1 MPLTTIT
8 SGIKYIKI
16 SKTDLAGANRNSNLN
31 SLQKLRLKYND
42 IGVIEYDIINI
53 SEFSDYYLYSVFA
66 NNNVSATDNEI
77 LNYQFSAGP
86 PFISPLN
93 NVSPY
98 GDVIINWV
106 PGNISNPLGYFKRY
120 AQGSPFGGGAYT
132 VGKAANANFVIS
144 VSYTVGSLIPLD
156 FAFLSLVSSVR
167 GILNLVI
174 INQSNPSGTF
184 NYFLPNLYSDEII
197 RVELFPSAGGSGV
210 LTNMNFNITPFIGAQ
225 SVSPTLTILEPILP
239 PNFYNSSCNAIINNA
254 VENRFSLDH
263 LKVDYPYASITA
275 QNAQAIINGSA
286 VRAQVQDSNYT
297 SLKHINPRYNG
308 SRLIGA
314 QLNEYTSGDIS
325 YGKTAV
331 IEQNQKYFGYFD
343 WVGAFEPELKG
354 ATAAHVIYLIDAQG
368 NAIPTR
374 EDFDKGRYY
383 DLVYNFERDKNAL
396 ISLKVPEEVPSLKTM
411 NGLKRV
417 LYSGADIT
425 PIVHTDGG
433 VNYGTV
439 GLSVIRVKFTFN
451 FGQTYNSN
459 TQTYAPSNTGGLTVR
474 AITIVNASSP
484 NITFPDDLNDPNKV
498 LAYQV
503 LTSFSPGAS
512 FTLSTIGD
520 LNLGQ
525 KIHAFIWFDNTPPL
539 NAQTY
544 KVEYE
549 IGNNTTIIINGVGAT
564 SETYDNTSVDP
575 YSGWYQPQNNNSIE
589 NYYLIKSD
597 FINIS
602 EINQPPSLT
611 FTEPSLNIVNS
622 VSYPFWTSTGSNYI
636 ESSGSIL
643 NLSTLNSL
651 ASINYFNSIPF
662 PLFNVGST
670 SFLQTS
676 PTRDQ
681 TGYDEVTTPFTIE
694 IGDQFRFG
702 YDEDN
707 MYTVV
712 SQSFSFFGIGGVRN
726 RIFFD
731 RNISTSG
738 LTTFELN
745 SFLIRRVIP
754 DPALVIFEYTKPQGI
769 GADGFIYPAAIP
781 DELENNI
788 DKVQEK
794 LKRDNVI

>member
-1 MPLTTIT
+1 LTIT
-8 SGIKYIKI
+8 SG
-16 SKTDLAGANRNSNLN
+16 NL
-31 SLQKLRLKYND
+31 
-42 IGVIEYDIINI
+42 
-53 SEFSDYYLYSVFA
+53 
-66 NNNVSATDNEI
+66 
-77 LNYQFSAGP
+77 
-86 PFISPLN
+86 
-93 NVSPY
+93 
-98 GDVIINWV
+98 
-106 PGNISNPLGYFKRY
+106 
-120 AQGSPFGGGAYT
+120 
-132 VGKAANANFVIS
+132 
-144 VSYTVGSLIPLD
+144 
-156 FAFLSLVSSVR
+156 
-167 GILNLVI
+167 
-174 INQSNPSGTF
+174 SGTISF
-184 NYFLPNLYSDEII
+184 TLPNLYDNEII
-197 RVELFPSAGGSGV
+197 RVELSPSAGGSGI
-210 LTNMNFNITPFIGAQ
+210 LTNASFNIVPLTGAQ

-254 VENRFSLDH
+254 TENRFSLDH
-263 LKVDYPYASITA
+263 LKVDYPYVSITA

-297 SLKHINPRYNG
+297 SLRHINPRYNG

-439 GLSVIRVKFTFN
+439 GSSVIRVKFTFN

-459 TQTYAPSNTGGLTVR
+459 TQTYIPSNTGGLTVR
-474 AITIVNASSP
+474 AIAITNVSSP
-484 NITFPDDLNDPNKV
+484 NIAFPNDLNDPNKV

-503 LTSFSPGAS
+503 LTSFSSGAS

-539 NAQTY
+539 NTNTY

-549 IGNNTTIIINGVGAT
+549 IGNNTNIIINGVGAGVA
-564 SETYDNTSVDP
+564 SGNILETYDNTSIDP
-575 YSGWYQPQNNNSIE
+575 YNGWYQPQSNNYRE

-611 FTEPSLNIVNS
+611 FTEPSLNIINS

-636 ESSGSIL
+636 ESSGSLL

-670 SFLQTS
+670 SFIQTN

-712 SQSFSFFGIGGVRN
+712 SQSFSFLELVV
-726 RIFFD
+726 
-731 RNISTSG
+731 SVTVYS
-738 LTTFELN
+738 LT
-745 SFLIRRVIP
+745 
-754 DPALVIFEYTKPQGI
+754 K
-769 GADGFIYPAAIP
+769 IYQHQ
-781 DELENNI
+781 D
-788 DKVQEK
+788 
-794 LKRDNVI
+794 

>member
-16 SKTDLAGANRNSNLN
+16 SKTDLAGANRNSDLN

-53 SEFSDYYLYSVFA
+53 SEFSDHYLYSVFA

-77 LNYQFSAGP
+77 LNYIFSANL
-86 PFISPLN
+86 STTSQLT
-93 NVSPY
+93 NVSPF
-98 GDVIINWV
+98 GDVIINWGAV
-106 PGNISNPLGYFKRY
+106 NNPLGYFQTY
-120 AQGSPFGGGAYT
+120 AQGSSFGGGAFT
-132 VGKAANANFVIS
+132 VGKAANTRINIFAN
-144 VSYTVGSLIPLD
+144 YTFFMGFGTSTTI
-156 FAFLSLVSSVR
+156 SLVSNIR
-167 GILNLVI
+167 GILTSTSI
-174 INQSNPSGTF
+174 TQANPSGF
-184 NYFLPNLYSDEII
+184 ISHSLPNLYDNEII
-197 RVELFPSAGGSGV
+197 RIQITPDLSGFAW
-210 LTNMNFNITPFIGAQ
+210 LTNLALAIQPTIFAQ

-254 VENRFSLDH
+254 TENRFSLDH
-263 LKVDYPYASITA
+263 LKVDYPYVSITA

-297 SLKHINPRYNG
+297 SLRHINPRYNG

-314 QLNEYTSGDIS
+314 QLNEFTPGDIS

-411 NGLKRV
+411 NGLKRI

-433 VNYGTV
+433 VNYNAGNVPVGVASIKFAIIGFDTGNYPGAYMTV
-439 GLSVIRVKFTFN
+439 GLKNLRDNSVLVDSTFSSTQNGLKTVNLTIPGLLQVGDNLQPFINAPSSWQTVPTSQTTTWILTLLGNPPTLLNTSISRQLNSLNPNTTDPYNGWSGGFYGSYLVTNN
-451 FGQTYNSN
+451 FITALNTTYNN
-459 TQTYAPSNTGGLTVR
+459 PA
-474 AITIVNASSP
+474 
-484 NITFPDDLNDPNKV
+484 
-498 LAYQV
+498 
-503 LTSFSPGAS
+503 
-512 FTLSTIGD
+512 
-520 LNLGQ
+520 
-525 KIHAFIWFDNTPPL
+525 
-539 NAQTY
+539 
-544 KVEYE
+544 
-549 IGNNTTIIINGVGAT
+549 
-564 SETYDNTSVDP
+564 
-575 YSGWYQPQNNNSIE
+575 
-589 NYYLIKSD
+589 
-597 FINIS
+597 
-602 EINQPPSLT
+602 LT
-611 FTEPSLNIVNS
+611 FTELSFNIIKGINA
-622 VSYPFWTSTGSNYI
+622 PFWTSTGSNYI
-636 ESSGSIL
+636 ESSGSLL

-670 SFLQTS
+670 SFIQTN
-676 PTRDQ
+676 PNRDQ
-681 TGYDEVTTPFTIE
+681 TGYDEVTTPFIIE
-694 IGDQFRFG
+694 AGDQFRFG
-702 YDEDN
+702 YDEN
-707 MYTVV
+707 NVYTVI

-726 RIFFD
+726 RIFFNQD
-731 RNISTSG
+731 ISTSG

-754 DPALVIFEYTKPQGI
+754 DPALIIFEYTKPQGI

>member
-1 MPLTTIT
+1 MPITTIT

-16 SKTDLAGANRNSNLN
+16 SKTDLAGANRDNNLN

-42 IGVIEYDIINI
+42 IGVVEYDIINI
-53 SEFSDYYLYSVFA
+53 SEFSDHYLYSVYA
-66 NNNVSATDNEI
+66 SNDVSATDNEI
-77 LNYQFSAGP
+77 LNYAFFAGP

-98 GDVIINWV
+98 GDVIINWS
-106 PGNISNPLGYFKRY
+106 PGGISNPLGYFKRY

-132 VGKAANANFVIS
+132 VGKSANANFVIS
-144 VSYTVGSLIPLD
+144 VSYTVGSLNPGD
-156 FAFLSLVSSVR
+156 FAFLLLVSSIR
-167 GILNLVI
+167 GILNSVTI
-174 INQSNPSGTF
+174 SQSNPTGTF

-197 RVELFPSAGGSGV
+197 RVELSPSAGGSGV

-225 SVSPTLTILEPILP
+225 SVSPTLTVLEPIIP
-239 PNFYNSSCNAIINNA
+239 PNFYNSSCNATINNA
-254 VENRFSLDH
+254 TENRFSLDYQ
-263 LKVDYPYASITA
+263 KVDYPYASITA
-275 QNAQAIINGSA
+275 QNTQAIINGSA
-286 VRAQVQDSNYT
+286 IRAQVQDSNYT
-297 SLKHINPRYNG
+297 SLRHANPRYNG

-314 QLNEYTSGDIS
+314 QLNEYTPGDLS

-354 ATAAHVIYLIDAQG
+354 ATAAHVIYLIDEQG

-383 DLVYNFERDKNAL
+383 DLVYNFEKDKEAL

-425 PIVHTDGG
+425 PIVHTDKG
-433 VNYGTV
+433 VNYTTGNNVNIT
-439 GLSVIRVKFTFN
+439 VKFTFN
-451 FGQTYNSN
+451 DAKTIPLDPAQPLYVILLDR
-459 TQTYAPSNTGGLTVR
+459 PGGSYDWPNDLQ
-474 AITIVNASSP
+474 SP
-484 NITFPDDLNDPNKV
+484 GV

-503 LTSFSPGAS
+503 LPPAFLAGTSFVLNYNG
-512 FTLSTIGD
+512 TLNSGQNLYPSIVWSDYDANKTVNINFKIADKFERNIIEST
-520 LNLGQ
+520 NPKQ
-525 KIHAFIWFDNTPPL
+525 R
-539 NAQTY
+539 
-544 KVEYE
+544 
-549 IGNNTTIIINGVGAT
+549 T
-564 SETYDNTSVDP
+564 STSVLDT
-575 YSGWYQPQNNNSIE
+575 YNGWTQVNIPFAPGILDFYLVKQELINYLNNAS
-589 NYYLIKSD
+589 
-597 FINIS
+597 
-602 EINQPPSLT
+602 PVTLT
-611 FTEPSLNIVNS
+611 FTEPSLNTVINI
-622 VSYPFWTSTGSNYI
+622 SYPFWTSTGSNYI
-636 ESSGSIL
+636 ESSGSL
-643 NLSTLNSL
+643 LTFNNL
-651 ASINYFNSIPF
+651 AAINYVNSSQPN
-662 PLFNVGST
+662 PS

-676 PTRDQ
+676 PNRDQ

-702 YDEDN
+702 YDEN
-707 MYTVV
+707 NVYTVI
-712 SQSFSFFGIGGVRN
+712 SQSLSFQLPANVHN

-731 RNISTSG
+731 RDISTSG
-738 LTTFELN
+738 LTNIELN

-754 DPALVIFEYTKPQGI
+754 DPALIIFDYTKPQGV

-788 DKVQEK
+788 DKIQEK

>member
-1 MPLTTIT
+1 MPTPTIT

-16 SKTDLAGANRNSNLN
+16 SKTDLAGANRNSDLN

-53 SEFSDYYLYSVFA
+53 SEFSDHYLYSVFA

-77 LNYQFSAGP
+77 LNYIFSANL
-86 PFISPLN
+86 STTSQLT
-93 NVSPY
+93 NVSPF
-98 GDVIINWV
+98 GDVIINWGAV
-106 PGNISNPLGYFKRY
+106 NNPLGYFQTY
-120 AQGSPFGGGAYT
+120 AQGSSFGGGAFT
-132 VGKAANANFVIS
+132 VGKAANTRVNIFAN
-144 VSYTVGSLIPLD
+144 YTFFMGFGTSTTI
-156 FAFLSLVSSVR
+156 SLVSNIR
-167 GILNLVI
+167 GILTSTSI
-174 INQSNPSGTF
+174 TQANPSGF
-184 NYFLPNLYSDEII
+184 ISHSLPNLYDNEII
-197 RVELFPSAGGSGV
+197 RIQITPDLSGFAW
-210 LTNMNFNITPFIGAQ
+210 LTNLALAIQPTIFAQ

-254 VENRFSLDH
+254 TENRFSLDH

-275 QNAQAIINGSA
+275 QNTQAIINGSA

-297 SLKHINPRYNG
+297 SLRHINPRYNG

-314 QLNEYTSGDIS
+314 QLNEFTPGDIS

-343 WVGAFEPELKG
+343 WVGTFEPELKG

-411 NGLKRV
+411 NGLKRI

-433 VNYGTV
+433 VNYNAGNVPVGVASIKFAIIGFDTGNYPGAYMTV
-439 GLSVIRVKFTFN
+439 GLKNLRDNSVLVDSTFSSTQNGLKTVNLTIPGLLQVGDNLQPFINAPSSWQTVPTSQTTTWILTLLGNPPTLLNTSISRQLNSLNPNTTDPYNGWSGGFYGSYLVTNN
-451 FGQTYNSN
+451 FITALNTTYNN
-459 TQTYAPSNTGGLTVR
+459 PA
-474 AITIVNASSP
+474 
-484 NITFPDDLNDPNKV
+484 
-498 LAYQV
+498 
-503 LTSFSPGAS
+503 
-512 FTLSTIGD
+512 
-520 LNLGQ
+520 
-525 KIHAFIWFDNTPPL
+525 
-539 NAQTY
+539 
-544 KVEYE
+544 
-549 IGNNTTIIINGVGAT
+549 
-564 SETYDNTSVDP
+564 
-575 YSGWYQPQNNNSIE
+575 
-589 NYYLIKSD
+589 
-597 FINIS
+597 
-602 EINQPPSLT
+602 LT
-611 FTEPSLNIVNS
+611 FTELSFNIIKGINA
-622 VSYPFWTSTGSNYI
+622 PFWTSTGSNYI
-636 ESSGSIL
+636 ESSGNVNAIL
-643 NLSTLNSL
+643 PNNSSPMSL
-651 ASINYFNSIPF
+651 AVLNANNQSSSSIYSYI
-662 PLFNVGST
+662 
-670 SFLQTS
+670 QTT

-694 IGDQFRFG
+694 TGDQFRFG
-702 YDEDN
+702 YDENN

-712 SQSFSFFGIGGVRN
+712 SQSFSFPGLGLISN

-738 LTTFELN
+738 LTDYELN
-745 SFLIRRVIP
+745 RFLIRRVIP
-754 DPALVIFEYTKPQGI
+754 DPALIIFEYTKPQGI

>member
-1 MPLTTIT
+1 MPITTIT

-16 SKTDLAGANRNSNLN
+16 SKTDLAGANRNSDLN

-53 SEFSDYYLYSVFA
+53 SEFSDHYLYSVFA
-66 NNNVSATDNEI
+66 NTNVSATDNEV
-77 LNYQFSAGP
+77 LNYNFSTGGIS
-86 PFISPLN
+86 FSPLN

-98 GDVIINWV
+98 GVIINWT
-106 PGNISNPLGYFKRY
+106 PGSISNPLGYFQTY
-120 AQGSPFGGGAYT
+120 SQGSPFGGGAYT
-132 VGKAANANFVIS
+132 VGKAANTGVFIFATYTIGFLNPGDTIS
-144 VSYTVGSLIPLD
+144 VKLI
-156 FAFLSLVSSVR
+156 SSIR
-167 GILNLVI
+167 GTLTSSI
-174 INQSNPSGTF
+174 ITSGNPSGTISF
-184 NYFLPNLYSDEII
+184 TLPNLYSGEII
-197 RVELFPSAGGSGV
+197 RVELTPTLLPISGI
-210 LTNMNFNITPFIGAQ
+210 LTNASFNIIPLTGAQ

-254 VENRFSLDH
+254 TENRFSLDY

-275 QNAQAIINGSA
+275 QNTQAIINGSA

-308 SRLIGA
+308 SRLTGA

-354 ATAAHVIYLIDAQG
+354 ATGAHVIYLIDAQG

-374 EDFDKGRYY
+374 EDLDKGRYY
-383 DLVYNFERDKNAL
+383 DFVYNFERDKNAL
-396 ISLKVPEEVPSLKTM
+396 ISLKVPEQVPSLKTM

-425 PIVHTDGG
+425 PIVHTDKG
-433 VNYGTV
+433 VNYITGENINIIV
-439 GLSVIRVKFTFN
+439 NFTF
-451 FGQTYNSN
+451 
-459 TQTYAPSNTGGLTVR
+459 PSVNGGNILQNQPLF
-474 AITIVNASSP
+474 IVLLDRQKEPYDFPNDLQSP
-484 NITFPDDLNDPNKV
+484 GV
-498 LAYQV
+498 LAYKVLPTTFTAGSNFV
-503 LTSFSPGAS
+503 LTYNG
-512 FTLSTIGD
+512 TV
-520 LNLGQ
+520 NLGQ
-525 KIHAFIWFDNTPPL
+525 KLYPYVIWSKPSVNKTVNINFQIPGKFEINITESTNPLQRTDNPILDTFNGWNSLNNTNTPG
-539 NAQTY
+539 
-544 KVEYE
+544 
-549 IGNNTTIIINGVGAT
+549 IGNF
-564 SETYDNTSVDP
+564 
-575 YSGWYQPQNNNSIE
+575 
-589 NYYLIKSD
+589 YLIKQELIELQNDLS
-597 FINIS
+597 
-602 EINQPPSLT
+602 PSTLT

-670 SFLQTS
+670 SFIQTN
-676 PTRDQ
+676 PNRDQ
-681 TGYDEVTTPFTIE
+681 TGYDEVTTPFIIE

-707 MYTVV
+707 VYTVV

-731 RNISTSG
+731 QDISTSG
-738 LTTFELN
+738 LTDYELN
-745 SFLIRRVIP
+745 RFLIRRVIP
-754 DPALVIFEYTKPQGI
+754 DPALIIFEYTKPQGI

>member
-1 MPLTTIT
+1 MPTPTIT

-16 SKTDLAGANRNSNLN
+16 SKTDLAGANRNSDLN

-53 SEFSDYYLYSVFA
+53 SEFSDHYLYSVFA

-77 LNYQFSAGP
+77 LNYIFSANL
-86 PFISPLN
+86 STTSQLT
-93 NVSPY
+93 NVSPF
-98 GDVIINWV
+98 GDVIINWGAV
-106 PGNISNPLGYFKRY
+106 NNPLGYFQTY
-120 AQGSPFGGGAYT
+120 AQGSSFGGGAFT
-132 VGKAANANFVIS
+132 VGKAANTRVNIFAN
-144 VSYTVGSLIPLD
+144 YTFFMGFGTSTTI
-156 FAFLSLVSSVR
+156 SLVSNIR
-167 GILNLVI
+167 GILTSTSI
-174 INQSNPSGTF
+174 TQANPSGF
-184 NYFLPNLYSDEII
+184 ISHSLPNLYDNEII
-197 RVELFPSAGGSGV
+197 RIQITPDLSGFAW
-210 LTNMNFNITPFIGAQ
+210 LTNLALAIQPTIFAQ

-254 VENRFSLDH
+254 TENRFSLDH
-263 LKVDYPYASITA
+263 LKVDYPYVSITA

-297 SLKHINPRYNG
+297 SLRHINPRYNG

-433 VNYGTV
+433 VNYNAGNVPVGVASIKFAIIGFDTGNYPGAYMTV
-439 GLSVIRVKFTFN
+439 GLKNLRDNSVLVDSTFSSTQNGLKTVNLTIPGLLQVGDNLQPFINAPSSWQTVPTSQTTTWILTLLGNPPTLLNTSISRQLNSLNPNTTDPYNGWSGGFYGSYLVTNN
-451 FGQTYNSN
+451 FITALNTTYNN
-459 TQTYAPSNTGGLTVR
+459 PA
-474 AITIVNASSP
+474 
-484 NITFPDDLNDPNKV
+484 
-498 LAYQV
+498 
-503 LTSFSPGAS
+503 
-512 FTLSTIGD
+512 
-520 LNLGQ
+520 
-525 KIHAFIWFDNTPPL
+525 
-539 NAQTY
+539 
-544 KVEYE
+544 
-549 IGNNTTIIINGVGAT
+549 
-564 SETYDNTSVDP
+564 
-575 YSGWYQPQNNNSIE
+575 
-589 NYYLIKSD
+589 
-597 FINIS
+597 
-602 EINQPPSLT
+602 LT
-611 FTEPSLNIVNS
+611 FTELSFNIIKGINA
-622 VSYPFWTSTGSNYI
+622 PFWTSTGSNYI
-636 ESSGSIL
+636 ESSGNVNAIL
-643 NLSTLNSL
+643 PNNSSPMSL
-651 ASINYFNSIPF
+651 AVLNANNQSSSSIYSYI
-662 PLFNVGST
+662 
-670 SFLQTS
+670 QTT

-681 TGYDEVTTPFTIE
+681 TGYDEVTTPFTVE

-702 YDEDN
+702 YDENN

-712 SQSFSFFGIGGVRN
+712 SQSFSFPGLGLISN

-738 LTTFELN
+738 LTDYELN
-745 SFLIRRVIP
+745 RFLIRRVIP
-754 DPALVIFEYTKPQGI
+754 DPALIIFEYTKPQGI

>member
-1 MPLTTIT
+1 MPTPTIT

-16 SKTDLAGANRNSNLN
+16 SKTDLAGANRNSDLN

-53 SEFSDYYLYSVFA
+53 SEFSDHYLYSVFA

-77 LNYQFSAGP
+77 LNYIFSANL
-86 PFISPLN
+86 STTSQLT
-93 NVSPY
+93 NVSPF
-98 GDVIINWV
+98 GDVIINWGAV
-106 PGNISNPLGYFKRY
+106 NNPLGYFQTY
-120 AQGSPFGGGAYT
+120 AQGSSFGGGAFT
-132 VGKAANANFVIS
+132 VGKAANTRINIFAN
-144 VSYTVGSLIPLD
+144 YTFFMGFGTSTTI
-156 FAFLSLVSSVR
+156 SLVSNIR
-167 GILNLVI
+167 GILTSTSI
-174 INQSNPSGTF
+174 TQANPSGF
-184 NYFLPNLYSDEII
+184 ISHSLPNLYDNEII
-197 RVELFPSAGGSGV
+197 RIQITPDLSGFAW
-210 LTNMNFNITPFIGAQ
+210 LTNLALAIQPTIFAQ

-254 VENRFSLDH
+254 TENRFSLDH
-263 LKVDYPYASITA
+263 LKVDYPYVSITA

-297 SLKHINPRYNG
+297 SLRHINPRYNG

-314 QLNEYTSGDIS
+314 QLNEFTPGDIS

-433 VNYGTV
+433 VNYNAGNVPVGVASIKFAIIGFDTGNYPGAYMTV
-439 GLSVIRVKFTFN
+439 GLKNLRDNSVLVDSTFSSTQNGLKTVNLTIPGLLQVGDNLQPFINAPSSWQTVPTSQTTTWILTLLGNPPTLLNTSISRQLNSLNPNTTDPYNGWSGGFYGSYLVTNN
-451 FGQTYNSN
+451 FITALNTTYNN
-459 TQTYAPSNTGGLTVR
+459 PA
-474 AITIVNASSP
+474 
-484 NITFPDDLNDPNKV
+484 
-498 LAYQV
+498 
-503 LTSFSPGAS
+503 
-512 FTLSTIGD
+512 
-520 LNLGQ
+520 
-525 KIHAFIWFDNTPPL
+525 
-539 NAQTY
+539 
-544 KVEYE
+544 
-549 IGNNTTIIINGVGAT
+549 
-564 SETYDNTSVDP
+564 
-575 YSGWYQPQNNNSIE
+575 
-589 NYYLIKSD
+589 
-597 FINIS
+597 
-602 EINQPPSLT
+602 LT
-611 FTEPSLNIVNS
+611 FTELSFNIIKGINA
-622 VSYPFWTSTGSNYI
+622 PFWTSTGSNYI
-636 ESSGSIL
+636 ESSGNVNAIL
-643 NLSTLNSL
+643 PNNSSPMSL
-651 ASINYFNSIPF
+651 AVLNANNQSSSSIYSYI
-662 PLFNVGST
+662 
-670 SFLQTS
+670 QTT

-681 TGYDEVTTPFTIE
+681 TGYDEVTTPFTVE

-702 YDEDN
+702 YDENN

-712 SQSFSFFGIGGVRN
+712 SQSFSFPGLGLISN

-738 LTTFELN
+738 LTDYELN
-745 SFLIRRVIP
+745 RFLIRRVIP
-754 DPALVIFEYTKPQGI
+754 DPALIIFEYTKPQGI

>member
-1 MPLTTIT
+1 MPTTTIT

-16 SKTDLAGANRNSNLN
+16 SKTDLAGANRDNNLN

-42 IGVIEYDIINI
+42 IGVVEYDIINI
-53 SEFSDYYLYSVFA
+53 SEFSDHYLYSVYA
-66 NNNVSATDNEI
+66 SNDVSATDNEI
-77 LNYQFSAGP
+77 LNYAFFAGP

-98 GDVIINWV
+98 GDVIINWS
-106 PGNISNPLGYFKRY
+106 PGGISNPLGYFKRY

-132 VGKAANANFVIS
+132 VGKSANANFVIS
-144 VSYTVGSLIPLD
+144 VSYTVGSLNPGD
-156 FAFLSLVSSVR
+156 FAFLLLVSSIR
-167 GILNLVI
+167 GILNSVTI
-174 INQSNPSGTF
+174 SQSNPTGTF

-197 RVELFPSAGGSGV
+197 RVELSPSAGGSGV

-225 SVSPTLTILEPILP
+225 SVSPTLTVLEPIIP
-239 PNFYNSSCNAIINNA
+239 PNFYNSSCNATINNA
-254 VENRFSLDH
+254 TENRFSLDYQ
-263 LKVDYPYASITA
+263 KVDYPYASITA
-275 QNAQAIINGSA
+275 QNTQAIINGSA
-286 VRAQVQDSNYT
+286 IRAQVQDSNYT
-297 SLKHINPRYNG
+297 SLRHANPRYNG

-314 QLNEYTSGDIS
+314 QLNEYTPGDLS

-354 ATAAHVIYLIDAQG
+354 ATAAHVIYLIDEQG

-383 DLVYNFERDKNAL
+383 DLVYNFEKDKEAL

-425 PIVHTDGG
+425 PIVHTDKG
-433 VNYGTV
+433 VNYTTGNNVNIT
-439 GLSVIRVKFTFN
+439 VKFTFN
-451 FGQTYNSN
+451 DAKTIPLDPAQPLYVILLDR
-459 TQTYAPSNTGGLTVR
+459 PGGSYDWPNDLQ
-474 AITIVNASSP
+474 SP
-484 NITFPDDLNDPNKV
+484 GV

-503 LTSFSPGAS
+503 LPPAFLAGTSFVLNYNG
-512 FTLSTIGD
+512 TLNSGQNLYPFIVWSDYDANKTVNINFKIADKFERNIIEST
-520 LNLGQ
+520 NPKQ
-525 KIHAFIWFDNTPPL
+525 R
-539 NAQTY
+539 
-544 KVEYE
+544 
-549 IGNNTTIIINGVGAT
+549 T
-564 SETYDNTSVDP
+564 STSVLDT
-575 YSGWYQPQNNNSIE
+575 YNGWTQVNIPFAPGILDFYLVKQELINYLNNAS
-589 NYYLIKSD
+589 
-597 FINIS
+597 
-602 EINQPPSLT
+602 PVTLT
-611 FTEPSLNIVNS
+611 FTEPSLNTVINI
-622 VSYPFWTSTGSNYI
+622 SYPFWTSTGSNYI
-636 ESSGSIL
+636 ESSGSL
-643 NLSTLNSL
+643 LTFNNL
-651 ASINYFNSIPF
+651 AAINYVNSSQPN
-662 PLFNVGST
+662 PS

-676 PTRDQ
+676 PNRDQ

-702 YDEDN
+702 YDEN
-707 MYTVV
+707 NVYTVI
-712 SQSFSFFGIGGVRN
+712 SQSLSFQLPANVHN

-731 RNISTSG
+731 RDISTSG
-738 LTTFELN
+738 LTNIELN

-754 DPALVIFEYTKPQGI
+754 DPALIIFDYTKPQGV

-788 DKVQEK
+788 DKIQEK

>member
-1 MPLTTIT
+1 MPTPTIT

-16 SKTDLAGANRNSNLN
+16 SKTDLAGANRNSDLN

-53 SEFSDYYLYSVFA
+53 SEFSDHYLYSVFA

-77 LNYQFSAGP
+77 LNYIFSANL
-86 PFISPLN
+86 STTSQLT
-93 NVSPY
+93 NVSPF
-98 GDVIINWV
+98 GDVIINWGAV
-106 PGNISNPLGYFKRY
+106 NNPLGYFQTY
-120 AQGSPFGGGAYT
+120 AQGSSFGGGAFT
-132 VGKAANANFVIS
+132 VGKAANTRINIFAN
-144 VSYTVGSLIPLD
+144 YTFFMGFGTSTTI
-156 FAFLSLVSSVR
+156 SLVSNIR
-167 GILNLVI
+167 GILTSTSI
-174 INQSNPSGTF
+174 TQANPSGF
-184 NYFLPNLYSDEII
+184 ISHSLPNLYDNEII
-197 RVELFPSAGGSGV
+197 RIQITPDLSGFAW
-210 LTNMNFNITPFIGAQ
+210 LTNLALAIQPTIFAQ

-254 VENRFSLDH
+254 TENRFSLDH
-263 LKVDYPYASITA
+263 LKVDYPYVSITA

-297 SLKHINPRYNG
+297 SLRHINPRYNG

-343 WVGAFEPELKG
+343 WVGTFEPELKG

-411 NGLKRV
+411 NGLKRI

-433 VNYGTV
+433 VNYNAGNVPVGVASIKFAIIGFDTGNYPGAYMTV
-439 GLSVIRVKFTFN
+439 GLKNLRDNSVLVDSTFSSTQNGLKTVNLTIPGLLQVGDNLQPFINAPSSWQTVPTSQTTTWILTLLGNPPTLLNTSISRQLNSLNPNTTDPYNGWSGGFYGSYLVTNN
-451 FGQTYNSN
+451 FITALNTTYNN
-459 TQTYAPSNTGGLTVR
+459 PA
-474 AITIVNASSP
+474 
-484 NITFPDDLNDPNKV
+484 
-498 LAYQV
+498 
-503 LTSFSPGAS
+503 
-512 FTLSTIGD
+512 
-520 LNLGQ
+520 
-525 KIHAFIWFDNTPPL
+525 
-539 NAQTY
+539 
-544 KVEYE
+544 
-549 IGNNTTIIINGVGAT
+549 
-564 SETYDNTSVDP
+564 
-575 YSGWYQPQNNNSIE
+575 
-589 NYYLIKSD
+589 
-597 FINIS
+597 
-602 EINQPPSLT
+602 LT
-611 FTEPSLNIVNS
+611 FTELSFNIIKGINA
-622 VSYPFWTSTGSNYI
+622 PFWTSTGSNYI
-636 ESSGSIL
+636 ESSGNVNAIL
-643 NLSTLNSL
+643 PNNSSPMSL
-651 ASINYFNSIPF
+651 AVLNANNQSSSSIYSYI
-662 PLFNVGST
+662 
-670 SFLQTS
+670 QTT

-694 IGDQFRFG
+694 TGDQFRFG
-702 YDEDN
+702 YDENN

-712 SQSFSFFGIGGVRN
+712 SQSFSFPGLGLISN

-738 LTTFELN
+738 LTDYELN
-745 SFLIRRVIP
+745 RFLIRRVIP
-754 DPALVIFEYTKPQGI
+754 DPALIIFEYTKPQGI

>member
-1 MPLTTIT
+1 MPTTTIT

-16 SKTDLAGANRNSNLN
+16 SKTDLAGANRDNNLN

-42 IGVIEYDIINI
+42 IGVVEYDIINI
-53 SEFSDYYLYSVFA
+53 SEFSDHYLYSVYA
-66 NNNVSATDNEI
+66 SNDVSATDNEI
-77 LNYQFSAGP
+77 LNYAFFAGP

-98 GDVIINWV
+98 GDVIINWS
-106 PGNISNPLGYFKRY
+106 PGGISNPLGYFKRY

-132 VGKAANANFVIS
+132 VGKSANANFVIS
-144 VSYTVGSLIPLD
+144 VSYTVGSLNPGD
-156 FAFLSLVSSVR
+156 FAFLLLVSSIR
-167 GILNLVI
+167 GILNSVTI
-174 INQSNPSGTF
+174 SQSNPTGTF

-197 RVELFPSAGGSGV
+197 RVELSPSAGGSGV

-225 SVSPTLTILEPILP
+225 SVSPTLTVLEPIIP
-239 PNFYNSSCNAIINNA
+239 PNFYNSSCNATINNA
-254 VENRFSLDH
+254 TENRFSLDYQ
-263 LKVDYPYASITA
+263 KVDYPYASITA
-275 QNAQAIINGSA
+275 QNTQAIINGSA
-286 VRAQVQDSNYT
+286 IRAQVQDSNYT
-297 SLKHINPRYNG
+297 SLRHANPRYNG

-314 QLNEYTSGDIS
+314 QLNEYTPGDLS

-354 ATAAHVIYLIDAQG
+354 ATAAHVIYLIDEQG

-383 DLVYNFERDKNAL
+383 DLVYNFERDKDAL

-425 PIVHTDGG
+425 PIVHTDKG
-433 VNYGTV
+433 VNYTTGNNVNIT
-439 GLSVIRVKFTFN
+439 VKFTFN
-451 FGQTYNSN
+451 DAKTIPLDPAQPLYVILLDR
-459 TQTYAPSNTGGLTVR
+459 PGGSYDWPNDLQ
-474 AITIVNASSP
+474 SP
-484 NITFPDDLNDPNKV
+484 GV

-503 LTSFSPGAS
+503 LPPAFLAGTSFVLNYNG
-512 FTLSTIGD
+512 TLNSGQNLYPFIVWSDYDANKTVNINFKIADKFERNIIEST
-520 LNLGQ
+520 NPKQ
-525 KIHAFIWFDNTPPL
+525 R
-539 NAQTY
+539 
-544 KVEYE
+544 
-549 IGNNTTIIINGVGAT
+549 T
-564 SETYDNTSVDP
+564 STSVLDT
-575 YSGWYQPQNNNSIE
+575 YNGWTQVNIPFAPGILDFYLVKQELINYLNNAS
-589 NYYLIKSD
+589 
-597 FINIS
+597 
-602 EINQPPSLT
+602 PVTLT
-611 FTEPSLNIVNS
+611 FTEPSLNTVINI
-622 VSYPFWTSTGSNYI
+622 SYPFWTSTGSNYI
-636 ESSGSIL
+636 ESSGSL
-643 NLSTLNSL
+643 LTFNNL
-651 ASINYFNSIPF
+651 AAINYVNSSQPN
-662 PLFNVGST
+662 PS

-676 PTRDQ
+676 PNRDQ

-702 YDEDN
+702 YDEN
-707 MYTVV
+707 NVYTVI
-712 SQSFSFFGIGGVRN
+712 SQSLSFQLPANVHN

-731 RNISTSG
+731 RDISTSG
-738 LTTFELN
+738 LTNIELN

-754 DPALVIFEYTKPQGI
+754 DPALIIFDYTKPQGV

-788 DKVQEK
+788 DKIQEK

>member
-1 MPLTTIT
+1 MPTPTIT

-16 SKTDLAGANRNSNLN
+16 SKTDLAGANRNSDLN

-53 SEFSDYYLYSVFA
+53 SEFSDHYLYSVFA

-77 LNYQFSAGP
+77 LNYIFSANL
-86 PFISPLN
+86 STTSQLT
-93 NVSPY
+93 NVSPF
-98 GDVIINWV
+98 GDVIINWGAV
-106 PGNISNPLGYFKRY
+106 NNPLGYFQTY
-120 AQGSPFGGGAYT
+120 AQGSSFGGGAFT
-132 VGKAANANFVIS
+132 VGKAANTRVNIFAN
-144 VSYTVGSLIPLD
+144 YTFFMGFGTSTTI
-156 FAFLSLVSSVR
+156 SLVSNIR
-167 GILNLVI
+167 GILTSTSI
-174 INQSNPSGTF
+174 TQANPSGF
-184 NYFLPNLYSDEII
+184 ISHSLPNLYDNEII
-197 RVELFPSAGGSGV
+197 RIQITPDLSGFAW
-210 LTNMNFNITPFIGAQ
+210 LTNLALAIQPTIFAQ

-254 VENRFSLDH
+254 TENRFSLDH
-263 LKVDYPYASITA
+263 LKVDYPYVSITA

-297 SLKHINPRYNG
+297 SLRHINPRYNG

-411 NGLKRV
+411 NGLKRI

-433 VNYGTV
+433 VNYNAGNVPVGVASIKFAIIGFDTGNYPGAYMTV
-439 GLSVIRVKFTFN
+439 GLKNLRDNSVLVDSTFSSTQNGLKTVNLTIPGLLQVGDNLQPFINAPSSWQTVPTSQTTTWILTLLGNPPTLLNTSISRQLNSLNPNTTDPYNGWSGGFYGSYLVTNN
-451 FGQTYNSN
+451 FITALNTTYNN
-459 TQTYAPSNTGGLTVR
+459 PA
-474 AITIVNASSP
+474 
-484 NITFPDDLNDPNKV
+484 
-498 LAYQV
+498 
-503 LTSFSPGAS
+503 
-512 FTLSTIGD
+512 
-520 LNLGQ
+520 
-525 KIHAFIWFDNTPPL
+525 
-539 NAQTY
+539 
-544 KVEYE
+544 
-549 IGNNTTIIINGVGAT
+549 
-564 SETYDNTSVDP
+564 
-575 YSGWYQPQNNNSIE
+575 
-589 NYYLIKSD
+589 
-597 FINIS
+597 
-602 EINQPPSLT
+602 LT
-611 FTEPSLNIVNS
+611 FTELSFNIIKGINA
-622 VSYPFWTSTGSNYI
+622 PFWTSTGSNYI
-636 ESSGSIL
+636 ESSGNVNAIL
-643 NLSTLNSL
+643 PNNSSPMSL
-651 ASINYFNSIPF
+651 AVLNANNQSSSSIYSYI
-662 PLFNVGST
+662 
-670 SFLQTS
+670 QTT

-694 IGDQFRFG
+694 TGDQFRFG
-702 YDEDN
+702 YDENN

-712 SQSFSFFGIGGVRN
+712 SQSFSFPGLGLISN

-738 LTTFELN
+738 LTDYELN
-745 SFLIRRVIP
+745 RFLIRRVIP
-754 DPALVIFEYTKPQGI
+754 DPALIIFEYTKPQGI

>member
-1 MPLTTIT
+1 MPTPTIT

-16 SKTDLAGANRNSNLN
+16 SKTDLAGANRNSDLN

-53 SEFSDYYLYSVFA
+53 SEFSDHYLYSVFA

-77 LNYQFSAGP
+77 LNYIFSANL
-86 PFISPLN
+86 STTSQLN
-93 NVSPY
+93 NVSPF
-98 GDVIINWV
+98 GDVIINWGAV
-106 PGNISNPLGYFKRY
+106 NNPLGYFQTY
-120 AQGSPFGGGAYT
+120 AQGSPFGGGAFT
-132 VGKAANANFVIS
+132 VGKAANTRVNIFAN
-144 VSYTVGSLIPLD
+144 YTFFMGFGTSTTI
-156 FAFLSLVSSVR
+156 SLVSNIR
-167 GILNLVI
+167 GILTSTSI
-174 INQSNPSGTF
+174 TQANPSGF
-184 NYFLPNLYSDEII
+184 ISHSLPNLYDNEII
-197 RVELFPSAGGSGV
+197 RIQITPDLSGFAW
-210 LTNMNFNITPFIGAQ
+210 LTNLALAIQPTIFAQ

-254 VENRFSLDH
+254 TENRFSLDH
-263 LKVDYPYASITA
+263 LKVDYPYVSITA

-297 SLKHINPRYNG
+297 SLRHINPRYNG

-314 QLNEYTSGDIS
+314 QLNEFTPGDIS

-425 PIVHTDGG
+425 PIVHTDKG
-433 VNYGTV
+433 VNYGV
-439 GLSVIRVKFTFN
+439 GENI
-451 FGQTYNSN
+451 
-459 TQTYAPSNTGGLTVR
+459 
-474 AITIVNASSP
+474 
-484 NITFPDDLNDPNKV
+484 NITVDFIFPSGKTANILLNQPLFIALLDRQEEPYDWPDDVQSPGV

-503 LTSFSPGAS
+503 LPITFNPGLN
-512 FTLSTIGD
+512 FTLTYNGTV
-520 LNLGQ
+520 NLGQ
-525 KIHAFIWFDNTPPL
+525 KLYPYVIWSNPSANKTVNINFKIPGKFEININESTNPLQRTGNPILDTFNGWNSLNNTNTPG
-539 NAQTY
+539 
-544 KVEYE
+544 
-549 IGNNTTIIINGVGAT
+549 IG
-564 SETYDNTSVDP
+564 DF
-575 YSGWYQPQNNNSIE
+575 
-589 NYYLIKSD
+589 YLIKQELIELQND
-597 FINIS
+597 LF
-602 EINQPPSLT
+602 PSTLA

-670 SFLQTS
+670 SFIQTN
-676 PTRDQ
+676 PNRDQ
-681 TGYDEVTTPFTIE
+681 TGYDEVTTPFIIE
-694 IGDQFRFG
+694 AGDQFRFG
-702 YDEDN
+702 YDEN
-707 MYTVV
+707 NVYTVI

-726 RIFFD
+726 RIFFNQD
-731 RNISTSG
+731 ISTSG
-738 LTTFELN
+738 LTDYELN
-745 SFLIRRVIP
+745 RFLIRRVIP
-754 DPALVIFEYTKPQGI
+754 DPALIIFEYTKPQGI